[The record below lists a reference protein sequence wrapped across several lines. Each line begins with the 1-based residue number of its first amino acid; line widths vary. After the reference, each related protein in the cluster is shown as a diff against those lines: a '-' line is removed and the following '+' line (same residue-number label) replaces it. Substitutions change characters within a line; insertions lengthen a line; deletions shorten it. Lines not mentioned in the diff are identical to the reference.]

1 MGSWDNKIFTLPAAL
16 HGIYST
22 GFFTSITTLMSE
34 LILSFLLLWL
44 ICFCAILCIT
54 PLISDD
60 IFFNNFVSSN
70 LRRLSLPLV
79 LSNPSSPLL
88 FMDFPLHKFLFRSF
102 NSFLAHLGIRSRV
115 REQSVQKLLQQ
126 KFFPLK
132 KHS

>member
-1 MGSWDNKIFTLPAAL
+1 MILASFNVKHCLKDIYGQLGQQNL
-16 HGIYST
+16 HTSCCSPSIYST

-54 PLISDD
+54 PLVSDD

-102 NSFLAHLGIRSRV
+102 NSFLAHLGIQSRV
-115 REQSVQKLLQQ
+115 REQSV
-126 KFFPLK
+126 
-132 KHS
+132 